1 MSQPQS
7 SSVEFK
13 DTDQSLSQAL
23 ESTAAGMTG
32 ETVTLRE
39 VFAQL
44 GEHGLLA
51 FCAFL
56 TLPFLIPV
64 SIPGVSTV
72 FSIVII
78 LLGLAV
84 TLNRLPWLPARLMNR
99 QLVVAQLKPT
109 LQNGAKFVAR
119 FDRFLRPR
127 LLGLTASAN
136 LNRLHGLALIFG
148 AVLLMFPLGLVPLSN
163 TLPALA
169 ILFLSLGIVQRDGV
183 FVLLGYVMNVV
194 TLVYFAV
201 LAAGVILAGQG
212 LGALLGS

>member
-1 MSQPQS
+1 MSQQPL
-7 SSVEFK
+7 EFK
-13 DTDQSLSQAL
+13 DTDQNLSQAL
-23 ESTAAGMTG
+23 QTAAASMTG

-39 VFAQL
+39 VFMQL

-84 TLNRLPWLPARLMNR
+84 TLNRLPWLPAPLMNR

-109 LQNGAKFVAR
+109 LENGAKFVAR
-119 FDRFLRPR
+119 FDRFIRPR
-127 LLGLTASAN
+127 MLALTGSAN

-148 AVLLMFPLGLVPLSN
+148 AVLLMFPLGLIPLSN

-183 FVLLGYVMNVV
+183 FVLLGYVMNILTVI
-194 TLVYFAV
+194 YFAV
-201 LAAGVILAGQG
+201 LAVGVIVAGQG
-212 LGALLGS
+212 LSSLIGS